1 MRWGIF
7 VAMIVVVAVVQTA
20 LIARVRMFSALDLFL
35 LSALLWGFL
44 SPPREAPIAGWL
56 IGLVQDMGSSDP
68 VGTRAVALGLA
79 AWLVTWLCARTNG
92 SAWSAQLVIAALA
105 ALAASLAASTLV
117 SLNASLWGAARPW
130 TSFTFGLGRA
140 VVAALLFTLA
150 AQILQLRPRG
160 RSAAYRYW

>member
-20 LIARVRMFSALDLFL
+20 LIARLRVLSALDLFL
-35 LSALLWGFL
+35 LTALLWGFL

-56 IGLVQDMGSSDP
+56 IGLAQDMCSSDP

-92 SAWSAQLVIAALA
+92 SAWSAQLVIAVLA

-117 SLNASLWGAARPW
+117 ALNATLWGVAHPW
-130 TSFTFGLGRA
+130 SGFTLGLGGA
-140 VVAALLFTLA
+140 ALGALLFTLA
-150 AQILQLRPRG
+150 AQMLQLRPRG
-160 RSAAYRYW
+160 RGSPYRY